1 MRCFI
6 GLNFNS
12 NALNKIN
19 NLSISLKKSGIKG
32 NYTTKENVHLTLLF
46 LGEVSLEKAEK
57 IKESLGKIEFSS
69 FDITVNEI
77 TKLKDIII
85 LKIEKSDELISLQK
99 EVVKKVKSILPN
111 IKEENEFYPHITLAR
126 KNKDNIYKKISVIDK
141 VESIILFSSERING
155 KLQYIEKYKKVSID
169 GKN

>member
-32 NYTTKENVHLTLLF
+32 NYTSKENIHLTLLF

-57 IKESLGKIEFSS
+57 IKESLERLEFSS

-111 IKEENEFYPHITLAR
+111 IKEENDFYPHITLVR
-126 KNKDNIYKKISVIDK
+126 ENKDNIYKKISVIDK
-141 VESIILFSSERING
+141 VSNIILFSSERING

>member
-46 LGEVSLEKAEK
+46 LGEVSLEKTEK

-77 TKLKDIII
+77 TKLKDIIV
-85 LKIEKSDELISLQK
+85 LKVEKSKELISLQK

-111 IKEENEFYPHITLAR
+111 IKEENEFYPHITLVR
-126 KNKDNIYKKISVIDK
+126 ENKDNIYKKISVIDK

>member
-32 NYTTKENVHLTLLF
+32 NYTSKENIHLTLLF

-57 IKESLGKIEFSS
+57 IKESLERLEFSS

-111 IKEENEFYPHITLAR
+111 IKEENDFYPHITLVR
-126 KNKDNIYKKISVIDK
+126 ENKDNIYKKISVIDK
-141 VESIILFSSERING
+141 VSSIILFSSERING
-155 KLQYIEKYKKVSID
+155 KLQYIKKYKKVSID

>member
-19 NLSISLKKSGIKG
+19 NLSISLKKNGIKG
-32 NYTTKENVHLTLLF
+32 NYATKENIHLTLLF

-57 IKESLGKIEFSS
+57 IKKSLGKIEFSS

-85 LKIEKSDELISLQK
+85 LKVEKSDELISLQK
-99 EVVKKVKSILPN
+99 EVVKMVKKVLPN
-111 IKEENEFYPHITLAR
+111 IKEENEFYPHITLVR
-126 KNKDNIYKKISVIDK
+126 ENKDNIYKKISVIDK

>member
-12 NALNKIN
+12 DASKKIN
-19 NLSISLKKSGIKG
+19 NLSLSLKKSGVKG
-32 NYTTKENVHLTLLF
+32 NYTDKSNIHLTLLF
-46 LGEVSLEKAEK
+46 LGEVSLKDTEK
-57 IKESLGKIEFSS
+57 IKEALGKIEFSS
-69 FDITVNEI
+69 FSILINEV

-85 LKIEKSDELISLQK
+85 LKIEKSDELMALQK

-111 IKEENEFYPHITLAR
+111 IKEENEFYPHITLVR
-126 KNKDNIYKKISVIDK
+126 ENKDNIYKKISVIDK
-141 VESIILFSSERING
+141 VNSIILFSSERING